1 MTTTEDKITTTE
13 IVTTIILVAYLIS
26 LIIVAVREFIRW
38 YDIVKYGKSE
48 VRILMLEPIRPLKES
63 ICIIVSLK

>member
-26 LIIVAVREFIRW
+26 LIIVTVREFIR
-38 YDIVKYGKSE
+38 
-48 VRILMLEPIRPLKES
+48 
-63 ICIIVSLK
+63 